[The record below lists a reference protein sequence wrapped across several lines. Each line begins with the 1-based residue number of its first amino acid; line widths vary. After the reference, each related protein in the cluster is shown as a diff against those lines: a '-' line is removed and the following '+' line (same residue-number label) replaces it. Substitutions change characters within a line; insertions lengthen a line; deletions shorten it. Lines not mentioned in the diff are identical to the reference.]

1 MTDIYAKVGQNLDI
15 DIEVFTSSA
24 VAVTGLVDSAF
35 TKTLSLNGT
44 GGQVVTGITFTE
56 TSSSNNPGV
65 YRAQISGS
73 TGFTAVAGSYEL
85 VITRTGTAQPPWHAT
100 IRVTSDGTGAGTWG
114 SAAFTPVSGN
124 GRITTGG
131 IALAGATVR
140 VLTSANVLYLQTVSD
155 VNGLYPTLYFANAG
169 TYTLSVQASG
179 YTIGIAAITVAGSV
193 ATGPGADIVLNVS
206 SVAGTMTAAALWSYA
221 RRQMKD
227 RSGAKADQDIY
238 DTVNDAMSMLSMEKN
253 WPWFQTQA
261 RIDLVGSVVAGTVTT
276 ILDSPVVTIQG
287 ATWPTWA
294 ASGELLINGQY
305 CPVLSL
311 DSTTQI
317 TLQQPLQLPSASAQS
332 YVMAQSDYPLPANC
346 MRVDQVIYP
355 VVWPWGNQPISWSE
369 YQICKGLWQYSTT
382 RPYIFSIGPN
392 KMGFWP
398 YPTGSLAINLIYF
411 RQPANL
417 VLSTDIADV
426 DPMHYECLRR
436 AIDFQAACRSEVIA
450 GSREECAKA
459 YQASVAQAKVWDKTA
474 ANRNLGMNSKG
485 PFQPAI
491 VRMPT
496 ING

>member
-1 MTDIYAKVGQNLDI
+1 MTDIYAKVGQSLDI
-15 DIEVFTSSA
+15 DIEVFTSAA

-35 TKTLSLNGT
+35 TKVLSLNGV
-44 GGQVVTGITFTE
+44 GNQVVSGITFAE
-56 TSSSNNPGV
+56 VDSVHNPGV

-73 TGFTAVAGSYEL
+73 TGFTAVTGSYEL

-124 GRITTGG
+124 GRIVTGG
-131 IALAGATVR
+131 SALAGATVR

-155 VNGLYPTLYFANAG
+155 VNGLYPTLFFATAG

-179 YTIGIAAITVAGSV
+179 YTIGTGTITVSGSV
-193 ATGPGADIVLNVS
+193 ATGPGTDISLSVS
-206 SVAGTMTAAALWSYA
+206 TVAGTLVAASLWSYA

-238 DTVNDAMSMLSMEKN
+238 DSVNDAMAQLSMEKN
-253 WPWFQTQA
+253 WPWYQTQT
-261 RIDLVGSVVAGTVTT
+261 RIDLNGSVVAGTVTT
-276 ILDSPVVTIQG
+276 ILGSPVVVLAG

-294 ASGELLINGQY
+294 AGGELIINGQY
-305 CPVLSL
+305 CPVLSR
-311 DSTTQI
+311 DSSTQI
-317 TLQQPLQLPSASAQS
+317 TLQQALQLPSAGSQA
-332 YVMAQSDYPLPANC
+332 YVLTMSDYALPANC
-346 MRVDQVIYP
+346 MRVDQCIYP
-355 VVWPWGNQPISWSE
+355 VVWPWGNQPVSWSE

-382 RPYIFSIGPN
+382 RPYLFAIGPN
-392 KMGFWP
+392 KIGFWP
-398 YPTGSLAINLIYF
+398 YPTGPLALNLIYF

-417 VLSTDIADV
+417 VLNTDIADV
-426 DPMHYECLRR
+426 DPMHSEALHR

-459 YQASVAQAKVWDKTA
+459 YQAAVAHAKTWDKTA

-491 VRMPT
+491 VRLPT